1 MKKTFKDLFKL
12 ATALAT
18 VAGIAYV
25 ARDQIKAII
34 DKVKEVSGDDTSLT
48 LSIKSKKYQEMIL
61 MMISMKILLMMTLST
76 KKKSSTSQQRMT
88 ETMFPSISQ
97 KAMIVQTKK
106 MKQGKLHLQKTKSNI
121 I

>member
-34 DKVKEVSGDDTSLT
+34 DKVKEVSGDDIDDDFDEDSFDDDSFDEEEIFHEPT
-48 LSIKSKKYQEMIL
+48 
-61 MMISMKILLMMTLST
+61 
-76 KKKSSTSQQRMT
+76 
-88 ETMFPSISQ
+88 ISQ

-106 MKQGKLHLQKTKSNI
+106 MKQGKLHLQKTKNNI

>member
-34 DKVKEVSGDDTSLT
+34 DKVKEVSGDDIDDDFDEDSFDDDSFDEEEIFHEPTKDEDEAGET
-48 LSIKSKKYQEMIL
+48 P
-61 MMISMKILLMMTLST
+61 ST
-76 KKKSSTSQQRMT
+76 
-88 ETMFPSISQ
+88 EDEE
-97 KAMIVQTKK
+97 
-106 MKQGKLHLQKTKSNI
+106 
-121 I
+121 

>member
-25 ARDQIKAII
+25 ARDQSK
-34 DKVKEVSGDDTSLT
+34 L

>member
-34 DKVKEVSGDDTSLT
+34 DKVKEVSGF
-48 LSIKSKKYQEMIL
+48 
-61 MMISMKILLMMTLST
+61 
-76 KKKSSTSQQRMT
+76 R
-88 ETMFPSISQ
+88 
-97 KAMIVQTKK
+97 
-106 MKQGKLHLQKTKSNI
+106 
-121 I
+121 

>member
-34 DKVKEVSGDDTSLT
+34 DKVKEVSGDDIDDDFDEDSFDDDSFDEEEIFHEPT
-48 LSIKSKKYQEMIL
+48 
-61 MMISMKILLMMTLST
+61 
-76 KKKSSTSQQRMT
+76 RMT

>member
-34 DKVKEVSGDDTSLT
+34 D
-48 LSIKSKKYQEMIL
+48 KSKKYQEMIL

>member
-34 DKVKEVSGDDTSLT
+34 DKVKEVSGDDFDEDSFDDDSFDEEEIFHEPTKDDRDYV
-48 LSIKSKKYQEMIL
+48 SINITESNDSADEEDEARK
-61 MMISMKILLMMTLST
+61 TPST
-76 KKKSSTSQQRMT
+76 
-88 ETMFPSISQ
+88 EDEE
-97 KAMIVQTKK
+97 
-106 MKQGKLHLQKTKSNI
+106 
-121 I
+121 

>member
-34 DKVKEVSGDDTSLT
+34 DKVKEVSGDDIDDDFDEEEIFHEPTKDDRDYV
-48 LSIKSKKYQEMIL
+48 SINITESNDSADEEDEAGE
-61 MMISMKILLMMTLST
+61 TPST
-76 KKKSSTSQQRMT
+76 
-88 ETMFPSISQ
+88 EDEE
-97 KAMIVQTKK
+97 
-106 MKQGKLHLQKTKSNI
+106 
-121 I
+121 

>member
-34 DKVKEVSGDDTSLT
+34 DKVKEVSGDDIDDDSFDEEEIFHEPTKDDRDYV
-48 LSIKSKKYQEMIL
+48 SINITESNDSADEEDEAGE
-61 MMISMKILLMMTLST
+61 TPST
-76 KKKSSTSQQRMT
+76 
-88 ETMFPSISQ
+88 EDEE
-97 KAMIVQTKK
+97 
-106 MKQGKLHLQKTKSNI
+106 
-121 I
+121 

>member
-34 DKVKEVSGDDTSLT
+34 DKVKEVSGDDIDDDFDEDSFDDDSFDEEEIFHEPTKDDRDYV
-48 LSIKSKKYQEMIL
+48 SINI
-61 MMISMKILLMMTLST
+61 T
-76 KKKSSTSQQRMT
+76 
-88 ETMFPSISQ
+88 
-97 KAMIVQTKK
+97 VQTKK

>member
-34 DKVKEVSGDDTSLT
+34 DKVKEVSGDDIDDDFDEDSFDDD
-48 LSIKSKKYQEMIL
+48 SFDEEEIFHEP
-61 MMISMKILLMMTLST
+61 T
-76 KKKSSTSQQRMT
+76 KDDRDYVQ
-88 ETMFPSISQ
+88 SISQ

>member
-34 DKVKEVSGDDTSLT
+34 DKVKEVSGDD
-48 LSIKSKKYQEMIL
+48 IDDE
-61 MMISMKILLMMTLST
+61 
-76 KKKSSTSQQRMT
+76 KSSTSQQRMT